1 MITPSAILQFS
12 ELTKNIRHSSGL
24 FFDHSMGVYSILN
37 ELGAPYEVCLA
48 GLYHSIYGTESF
60 DLCLD
65 ISRDRIKSLIGN
77 YAEELVFLF
86 CSLVNRD
93 ENILSKTVKCPKE
106 MYDDLFYIAYAN
118 IKEQAERS
126 TDPELHI
133 LLKRYEELSINLN
146 QSEGKEK
153 TLFIYDDL
161 IERSHL
167 DLLNTYCLN
176 SKFTCDHSS
185 NRLNH
190 EVDSRFVSGLTK
202 HDFLSTNLLDVCKK
216 ISDRIGK
223 KLYLGNYY
231 INHYTLMTPVSR
243 HTDSSFLD
251 TYTILINCT
260 KFWDD
265 DWGGEI
271 KFYNEFDNIHK
282 VVDYLPGRVMF
293 FDSRIEHKV
302 LPLTPSAK
310 KSRFTIAIKCS
321 TQDGLEKLKHM
332 YGEEN
337 LISV

>member
-1 MITPSAILQFS
+1 MTPSAILQFS
-12 ELTKNIRHSSGL
+12 ELIKDIHHGNGL
-24 FFDHSMGVYSILN
+24 YFDHCMNVYSILN
-37 ELGAPYEVCLA
+37 ELGAPNDVCLA
-48 GLYHSIYGTESF
+48 GLYHSIYGDEYF
-60 DLCLD
+60 NPNVHV
-65 ISRDRIKSLIGN
+65 SRETVKTLIGN

-86 CSLVNRD
+86 CSLSNRD
-93 ENILSKTVKCPKE
+93 ENILAKTVKCSKE
-106 MYDDLFYIAYAN
+106 MYDDLFYIGYAN
-118 IKEQAERS
+118 IKEQADRNN
-126 TDPELHI
+126 DPKLH
-133 LLKRYEELSINLN
+133 LLLSRYESASSTLN
-146 QSEGKEK
+146 SAIENEK
-153 TLFIYDDL
+153 LLVIFDDV

-167 DLLNTYCLN
+167 DHLNTYCLN

-185 NRLNH
+185 NRLNY

-202 HDFLSTNLLDVCKK
+202 QDFLATDLLGVCKN
-216 ISDRIGK
+216 ISTKLGM

-243 HTDSSFLD
+243 HTDSSLPN

-271 KFYNEFDNIHK
+271 KFYNEFDNVHK
-282 VVDYLPGRVMF
+282 VIDFVPGRVII

-302 LPLTPSAK
+302 LPLSPSAK

-321 TQDGLEKLKHM
+321 NLEGLDNLKSM